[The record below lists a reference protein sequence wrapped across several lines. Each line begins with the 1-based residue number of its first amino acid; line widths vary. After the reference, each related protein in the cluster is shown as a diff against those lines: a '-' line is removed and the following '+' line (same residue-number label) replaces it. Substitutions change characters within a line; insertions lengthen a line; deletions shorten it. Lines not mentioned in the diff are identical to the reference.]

1 VSSIV
6 ETLLSSPVGTLRL
19 VATSHAL
26 VGVYFEQH
34 RRAPE
39 LFSRIDPE
47 AAKQHS
53 VLVQAT
59 RELTEYFAGSRRRF
73 TVPLAPEGTEF
84 QQAVWMGLREI
95 PYGKIISYAE
105 LGHALGR
112 SKASRAV
119 GSANAR
125 NPLSIVVPCHRVI
138 GASGKLT
145 GYAGGVETK
154 SWLLAHE
161 QTHCGQTHP

>member
-1 VSSIV
+1 VSSIAEILV
-6 ETLLSSPVGTLRL
+6 PSPVGMLRL

-39 LFSRIDPE
+39 SRSLMD
-47 AAKQHS
+47 ADTSKQHPIF
-53 VLVQAT
+53 VHAT
-59 RELTEYFAGSRRRF
+59 RELAEYFAGSRQQF
-73 TVPLAPEGTEF
+73 TVPLAPEGTDF
-84 QQAVWMGLREI
+84 QQAVWMCLREI
-95 PYGKIISYAE
+95 PYGKKISYAE
-105 LGHALGR
+105 LGHNLGR
-112 SKASRAV
+112 PKASRAV

-145 GYAGGVETK
+145 GYAGGVKTK
-154 SWLLAHE
+154 AWLLEHE
-161 QTHCGQTHP
+161 QTFFRQHVG